1 MVVMAVDAPNFTV
14 YVPFVSKSCQHH
26 RVHRLLPPPVVEVDT
41 DDAYRDSRPMVDK
54 RPWLMIN
61 MISTIDGVTEVGGI
75 SGPLGGPG
83 DKDVFGTVRTLPDI
97 IIVGSTTA
105 VAENYTPP
113 SSSVS
118 SKARRLS
125 GGAWPVA
132 RVAVVSRSLNFDL
145 GLPLFARQGQ
155 RPIVVTTEDADPT
168 RLRQGA
174 EHADVLQCGRVV
186 VDFSEA
192 LHRMADLGAK
202 VVLSEGGPSINGS
215 LIAQDLVDEVLIS
228 ISPRVGGGESGGIAR
243 GVVLDQLQEF
253 VLRHVLTEDHFLF
266 LRYVRQTRDSQPH
279 SPSN

>member
-41 DDAYRDSRPMVDK
+41 DDAYRDSRPMVDN

-83 DKDVFGTVRTLPDI
+83 DKDVFGTVRTLPDV

-132 RVAVVSRSLNFDL
+132 RVAVVSRTLNFDL

-168 RLRQGA
+168 RLRQVA

-192 LHRMADLGAK
+192 
-202 VVLSEGGPSINGS
+202 GPSINGS

>member
-1 MVVMAVDAPNFTV
+1 MISR
-14 YVPFVSKSCQHH
+14 Y
-26 RVHRLLPPPVVEVDT
+26 
-41 DDAYRDSRPMVDK
+41 SRPEMRAIWTDENK
-54 RPWLMIN
+54 LDFWLQIELHA
-61 MISTIDGVTEVGGI
+61 SEALVKEGI
-75 SGPLGGPG
+75 VPKADFAKMKTGAKKCFANLPALVRRQ
-83 DKDVFGTVRTLPDI
+83 KKLERTLNHDVI
-97 IIVGSTTA
+97 GFTTA

-168 RLRQGA
+168 RLRQVA